1 MADDILLGVCTVAD
15 DSKMVE
21 CTSWFGNPSFEL
33 PKRQV
38 VEMER
43 ELTHNPGPLRF
54 VRRVLWEGARVLLPV
69 LPTVLVLAWFQW
81 CSLAIEPDGLGMREG
96 LSYVGITLG
105 MVCSLPLLVVALKWL
120 LLGKVRAGQHGLW
133 SGWCCRWDFLYVT
146 WNLYARPLLSALEGT
161 VMLAWFL
168 RAMGAKIGRRVI
180 LGGAFAQVVDPDM
193 LNFEEG
199 STVSGIFQ
207 AHTFED
213 RVLKI
218 APLHL
223 RKDSTLAASAL
234 MFYGADLGQGAHVAP
249 QSVIMKEEHLTAGKH
264 YSGSPCQPGT
274 E

>member
-1 MADDILLGVCTVAD
+1 M
-15 DSKMVE
+15 
-21 CTSWFGNPSFEL
+21 
-33 PKRQV
+33 
-38 VEMER
+38 
-43 ELTHNPGPLRF
+43 RF
-54 VRRVLWEGARVLLPV
+54 VHRIFWEGSRALLPV
-69 LPTVLVLAWFQW
+69 LPTVLALTWFQW
-81 CSLAIEPDGLGMREG
+81 CSHAIESHGFALRTGLAYIGISLG
-96 LSYVGITLG
+96 LTI
-105 MVCSLPLLVVALKWL
+105 SLPLLVVALKWV

-146 WNLYARPLLSALEGT
+146 WNLYARPLVSALEGT

-234 MFYGADLGQGAHVAP
+234 MFYGANLGQGAQVAP
-249 QSVIMKEEHLTAGKH
+249 QAVIMKEEHLTVGRR
-264 YSGSPCQPGT
+264 YSGSPCQP
-274 E
+274 EAE